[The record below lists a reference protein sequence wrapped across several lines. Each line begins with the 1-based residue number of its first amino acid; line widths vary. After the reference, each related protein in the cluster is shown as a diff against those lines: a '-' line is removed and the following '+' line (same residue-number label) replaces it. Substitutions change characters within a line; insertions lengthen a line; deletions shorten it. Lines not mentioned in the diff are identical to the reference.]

1 MPCSTKPLSTSIGTP
16 AKPLVVL
23 SGFVE
28 QGKIEEINIA
38 EFNSDIDYITLNP
51 NDVSEDGFALM
62 CAKIVGGIW
71 QLGFDEFTINGDKI
85 LLQNYQLAMVSLQPA
100 FLISDMP
107 SWSIKVN
114 GTAITAKGIQRK
126 KKQQLN
132 VPMVTPNDGNMD
144 SLVKTTIGNGEI
156 ERASI
161 KLTSRMTKFTLRYD
175 TTEQ

>member
-1 MPCSTKPLSTSIGTP
+1 
-16 AKPLVVL
+16 
-23 SGFVE
+23 
-28 QGKIEEINIA
+28 
-38 EFNSDIDYITLNP
+38 
-51 NDVSEDGFALM
+51 
-62 CAKIVGGIW
+62 
-71 QLGFDEFTINGDKI
+71 
-85 LLQNYQLAMVSLQPA
+85 
-100 FLISDMP
+100 MP

-114 GTAITAKGIQRK
+114 GTMITAKGIQRK

>member
-1 MPCSTKPLSTSIGTP
+1 MPIE
-16 AKPLVVL
+16 VL

-51 NDVSEDGFALM
+51 NDAARMALLL

-85 LLQNYQLAMVSLQPA
+85 LLQNYQLAMVALQPA

-114 GTAITAKGIQRK
+114 GTMITAKGISARK
-126 KKQQLN
+126 
-132 VPMVTPNDGNMD
+132 
-144 SLVKTTIGNGEI
+144 
-156 ERASI
+156 
-161 KLTSRMTKFTLRYD
+161 SRSTC
-175 TTEQ
+175 QW